1 MASDRAPSRLFMQLA
16 EANVSDEEMLELYED
31 LKHIFADSSFDAAVA
46 EAVNIRGG
54 HYIEVPEQ
62 RPN

>member
-1 MASDRAPSRLFMQLA
+1 MSSERAPSRLFMQLA
-16 EANVSDEEMLELYED
+16 EANVSDEEMAELFED
-31 LKHIFADSSFDAAVA
+31 LKYIFESNEFDAAVA

-54 HYIEVPEQ
+54 HYFEVPEQ